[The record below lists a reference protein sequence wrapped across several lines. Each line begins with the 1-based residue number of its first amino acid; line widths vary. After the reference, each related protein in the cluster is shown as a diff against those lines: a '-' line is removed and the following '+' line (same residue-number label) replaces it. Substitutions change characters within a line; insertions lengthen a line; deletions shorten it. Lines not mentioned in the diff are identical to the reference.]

1 METNGSYD
9 GPCSKGCTKIQSK
22 GGDCNK
28 IYVTKLREIDL
39 WLFHK
44 EVTGSNPNIF
54 KNVSDMIEDNPE
66 ALEATNEAALAQH
79 TKEYNF

>member
-1 METNGSYD
+1 MATVTNLA
-9 GPCSKGCTKIQSK
+9 KKTAQKLQSK

-28 IYVTKLREIDL
+28 LYVTKLREIDF

-44 EVTGSNPNIF
+44 EVTGSNPNIV
-54 KNVSDMIEDNPE
+54 KNVSDMIEENPE

-79 TKEYNF
+79 TNKYNV